1 MAHGP
6 ESWILKAAY
15 DTSLV
20 TCCAG
25 TAMRRASNR
34 IPKRS
39 LEPHFEMS
47 HSVPNPKGRAA
58 RRGPIGSSKAHKPSD
73 MGTGVILTLDTE
85 GPCCDGASPHGVDI
99 AAMCTEALAQ
109 TECLISTSGKFVT
122 EDIYACP
129 VATILQ
135 RPVCAA
141 TSSVRSSLYEDID
154 FLI

>member
-1 MAHGP
+1 MPGCILPSAVHKRPCLAGNGTWTK
-6 ESWILKAAY
+6 ELDLKAAH

-58 RRGPIGSSKAHKPSD
+58 RRGPTGSSKAHKASYT
-73 MGTGVILTLDTE
+73 GTGVILTLDTAE
-85 GPCCDGASPHGVDI
+85 DP
-99 AAMCTEALAQ
+99 ALMVHHLM
-109 TECLISTSGKFVT
+109 E
-122 EDIYACP
+122 
-129 VATILQ
+129 
-135 RPVCAA
+135 
-141 TSSVRSSLYEDID
+141 
-154 FLI
+154 